1 MRVLFVNDGISD
13 VGGVQVYIDTVAAEL
28 RSRGITQAIAYCTD
42 SGRNDPESASHWLP
56 RFHVAGPQADEAF
69 DAIHRWAPD
78 VCYAHNMSDLSV
90 EHRLATMAPIVK
102 FMHGYFGTCLGGQKM
117 NGFPTLRACDRAFGP
132 ACVGLFLP
140 RRCGRFS
147 PAVLMEELR
156 WTRAQRTLFS
166 QYAAIVVGS
175 DHMRDEYVRNGIP
188 LSAVH
193 VNPLFTTR
201 PVSDRPS
208 SHDGDR
214 VGFLGRMTRL
224 KGGDLLVGAV
234 RHATRRLGRPIALTM
249 IGDGPQRADWEAQ
262 ATRLGVPATFT
273 GWMTGS
279 ARWDLLGQCAA
290 VALPSV
296 WPEPF
301 GLVGLEAGAL
311 GVPAVAADVGG
322 VRQWLR
328 DGVNGVLVPAQ
339 ATPESFGDAL
349 ARLLGD
355 RGRARELGEGARR
368 VSREMTVTRH
378 VDRLEPILRAA
389 AMRADAV
396 A

>member
-13 VGGVQVYIDTVAAEL
+13 VGGVQVYIDTVTAEL
-28 RSRGITQAIAYCTD
+28 RSRGVAQAIAYCTD
-42 SGRNDPESASHWLP
+42 SGRNDLQSASHWLP
-56 RFHVAGPQADEAF
+56 RFHVAGPLADDAF
-69 DAIHRWAPD
+69 DAIRRWAPD
-78 VCYAHNMSDLSV
+78 VCYVHNMSDLSV
-90 EHRLATMAPIVK
+90 EHRLATIAPIVK

-117 NGFPTLRACDRAFGP
+117 HGFPALEACHRAFGP
-132 ACVGLFLP
+132 ACVALFLP

-147 PAVLMEELR
+147 PTVLREELR

-175 DHMRDEYVRNGIP
+175 DHMRDEYVRNGIAA
-188 LSAVH
+188 SDVH
-193 VNPLFTTR
+193 VNPLFATR

-208 SHDGDR
+208 EPDRDR

-224 KGGDLLVGAV
+224 KGGDLLVASV
-234 RHATRRLGRPIALTM
+234 RHASRRVGRPIALTM
-249 IGDGPQRADWEAQ
+249 IGDGPQRAAWETQAAQ
-262 ATRLGVPATFT
+262 LGVPATFT
-273 GWMTGS
+273 GWVTGA
-279 ARWDLLGQCAA
+279 ARWDLLAQCAV

-311 GVPAVAADVGG
+311 GVPAIAADVGG

-328 DGVNGVLVPAQ
+328 DGWNGVLVPAP

-349 ARLLGD
+349 AGLLAD
-355 RGRARELGEGARR
+355 PARVRGLGEGARR
-368 VSREMTVTRH
+368 VAREMNVTRH

-389 AMRADAV
+389 AVRADAV